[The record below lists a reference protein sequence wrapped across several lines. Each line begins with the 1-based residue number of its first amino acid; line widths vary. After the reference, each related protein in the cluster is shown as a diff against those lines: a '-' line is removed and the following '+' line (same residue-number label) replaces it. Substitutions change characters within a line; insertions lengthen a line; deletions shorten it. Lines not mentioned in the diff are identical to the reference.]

1 MVTLSGA
8 QTLADLKMTASNPQ
22 MTAAGAQQTQQTQQT
37 FAGGTIPGMRGP
49 TGTRVGSDEATVME
63 RNLTASSRPGSDEA
77 TVMERFGGTGA
88 SAESTVLEQKIQPGA
103 LSGATTPKRN
113 VELIAAIA
121 AIVVLLVVGGIYFA
135 TRKPAE
141 TVATTTVVPSGTDV
155 TTTAVAPM
163 TPSDGLL
170 LLSATPW
177 GDIDRIV
184 STKDN
189 KEIAVEE
196 DLSTPAR
203 IALAPGQY
211 DITLVDERG
220 RPKTVAVTV
229 AGGKPTRH
237 RVDMGTVN
245 YDELYREVTK
255 P

>member
-1 MVTLSGA
+1 
-8 QTLADLKMTASNPQ
+8 
-22 MTAAGAQQTQQTQQT
+22 
-37 FAGGTIPGMRGP
+37 
-49 TGTRVGSDEATVME
+49 
-63 RNLTASSRPGSDEA
+63 
-77 TVMERFGGTGA
+77 MERFGGAGPG
-88 SAESTVLEQKIQPGA
+88 AESTVQEQKIQPGA
-103 LSGATTPKRN
+103 LPGATPPKRN
-113 VELIAAIA
+113 VGLMAAIA
-121 AIVVLLVVGGIYFA
+121 AIVVLLIGGGIYFA
-135 TRKPAE
+135 TRKPAD

-155 TTTAVAPM
+155 TTTGVAPM
-163 TPSDGLL
+163 TASDGLL
-170 LLSATPW
+170 LLSAAPW

-203 IALAPGQY
+203 IALAPGRY
-211 DITLVDERG
+211 DITLLDERG